1 MDFAEFGLVFDLMQ
15 HKSQIVNEELWKEA
29 QTYGDIQL
37 MPFVDYYSLITWKS
51 LAICIFGVMS
61 VVLYFLWLGRKIF
74 PLLIGNIFWTDTGCF
89 SEVCHEDRWWCIC
102 SCRYS
107 ASLFEEDQ
115 CVSWVTIW
123 THQFRF
129 PASSKSW

>member
-1 MDFAEFGLVFDLMQ
+1 LDFAEFGLMFDLMQ

-61 VVLYFLWLGRKIF
+61 VVLYFL
-74 PLLIGNIFWTDTGCF
+74 
-89 SEVCHEDRWWCIC
+89 
-102 SCRYS
+102 
-107 ASLFEEDQ
+107 
-115 CVSWVTIW
+115 
-123 THQFRF
+123 
-129 PASSKSW
+129 

>member
-1 MDFAEFGLVFDLMQ
+1 MLEFAELGFMSYLMQ

-61 VVLYFLWLGRKIF
+61 CFFYDCVVYVSSFVKLLDLFF
-74 PLLIGNIFWTDTGCF
+74 PLLIGITF
-89 SEVCHEDRWWCIC
+89 
-102 SCRYS
+102 
-107 ASLFEEDQ
+107 
-115 CVSWVTIW
+115 
-123 THQFRF
+123 
-129 PASSKSW
+129 

>member
-1 MDFAEFGLVFDLMQ
+1 MLEFAELGLMFDLMQ

-61 VVLYFLWLGRKIF
+61 
-74 PLLIGNIFWTDTGCF
+74 CF
-89 SEVCHEDRWWCIC
+89 FSMIVWFMH
-102 SCRYS
+102 
-107 ASLFEEDQ
+107 
-115 CVSWVTIW
+115 
-123 THQFRF
+123 
-129 PASSKSW
+129 P